1 MLRLVWQLALFGYL
15 PNFNSKIQ
23 KYAVILLLTETASN
37 MAFWVSSNTEQHET
51 DQEQAS
57 YVSR

>member
-1 MLRLVWQLALFGYL
+1 M
-15 PNFNSKIQ
+15 
-23 KYAVILLLTETASN
+23 ILLLTETASN

-57 YVSR
+57 YVLR